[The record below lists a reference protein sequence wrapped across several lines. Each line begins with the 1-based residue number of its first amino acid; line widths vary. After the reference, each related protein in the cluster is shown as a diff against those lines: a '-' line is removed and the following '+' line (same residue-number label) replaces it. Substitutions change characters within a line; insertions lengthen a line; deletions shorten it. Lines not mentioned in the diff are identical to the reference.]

1 MQLLMHL
8 LCIILQTVNSLVDV
22 MCIVRV
28 VLLRVILYS
37 CTYVPHMFSVK
48 AWAGGAATV
57 LCADDLG
64 GNKTRNGRIMMSRN
78 IIFRDDDDD

>member
-1 MQLLMHL
+1 MYCACCFICML
-8 LCIILQTVNSLVDV
+8 
-22 MCIVRV
+22 
-28 VLLRVILYS
+28 LYS
-37 CTYVPHMFSVK
+37 RACVPHIISVK
-48 AWAGGAATV
+48 AWVGGAATV